1 MPQAKRKGSPLE
13 SSSSTDQPMVRAG
26 RLGRPHGLDGFLGL
40 YVDDA
45 DLVYFDPGSTVF
57 LDNESHV
64 VRNIR
69 RADKGYQVAFEGVTD
84 RPGAESIR
92 NLDVFVE
99 HRRELSEREYW
110 PDDLI
115 GLEVRPGGG
124 EVAGVSFGAAQDR
137 LIVDRDGSRFEV
149 PFVDAFVPVVDLEA
163 GFVEVAEIDGLTEP
177 RDR

>member
-1 MPQAKRKGSPLE
+1 
-13 SSSSTDQPMVRAG
+13 MVRAG

-40 YVDDA
+40 YVDDS

-57 LDNESHV
+57 LDDEPHV
-64 VRNIR
+64 VREIR

-92 NLDVFVE
+92 NLDVLVE
-99 HRRELSEREYW
+99 QRRQLSEGEYW
-110 PDDLI
+110 PEDLI

-124 EVAGVSFGAAQDR
+124 KVADVSVGAAQDR
-137 LIVDRDGSRFEV
+137 LVVDRHGSRFEV
-149 PFVDAFVPVVDLEA
+149 PFVDAFVPVVDIEG